1 MQKGS
6 TKTIGI
12 LFVIILV
19 VLLIAHLVTLRNV
32 RTEFTAKEATMTQQI
47 SDLNQQVET
56 LTMEKQIL
64 NVKLELE
71 GVRIEMVR
79 NNFGTAREAAEAFH
93 KTLVDGGC
101 KKMDRLDPLFEE
113 LNTNLLK
120 KKDTEALANL
130 DEIYQII
137 FVDQPETEEAEPAE
151 PEAS

>member
-32 RTEFTAKEATMTQQI
+32 RTEFTAKETTMTQKI
-47 SDLNQQVET
+47 SDLEQQVDT
-56 LTMEKQIL
+56 LTTEKQML
-64 NVKLELE
+64 NAKLELE

-79 NNFGTAREAAEAFH
+79 NNFGTAREAAEVFH
-93 KTLVDGGC
+93 KMLVDGGC
-101 KKMDRLDPLFEE
+101 KKLDRLDPLFEE

-130 DEIYQII
+130 EAIYQII
-137 FVDQPETEEAEPAE
+137 FADKPETEETEVAE
-151 PEAS
+151 PEVS